1 MDGEENEVGLPRSAR
16 GATVLERE
24 NIAITL
30 QYERDRIRGRAGNAE
45 KCVER
50 QNGWWFNCGRAVDD
64 ESAMTFE
71 ACRLADVSNT
81 EITANRSKHHE
92 EKQLVLAGAHRI
104 VQWLRLPLPALVS
117 LANM

>member
-1 MDGEENEVGLPRSAR
+1 MGEQETQKSEWR
-16 GATVLERE
+16 GKM
-24 NIAITL
+24 
-30 QYERDRIRGRAGNAE
+30 AG
-45 KCVER
+45 
-50 QNGWWFNCGRAVDD
+50 WFNCGRAVND

-71 ACRLADVSNT
+71 ACRLADLSNT

-92 EKQLVLAGAHRI
+92 EKQLVLAGAHRT